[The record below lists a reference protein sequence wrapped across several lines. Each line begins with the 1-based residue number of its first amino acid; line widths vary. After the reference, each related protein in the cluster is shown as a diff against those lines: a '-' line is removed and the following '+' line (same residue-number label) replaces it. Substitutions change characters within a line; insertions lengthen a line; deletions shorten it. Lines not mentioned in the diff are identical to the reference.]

1 MNIETLIQ
9 QVRDNLQFLLVCVLV
24 VAAIV
29 AAAKIAE
36 KTILKDTVIRISR
49 TKYITVCGML
59 GALAAILHIFPGAG
73 GRCDHRAGKDP
84 AEAGD

>member
-59 GALAAILHIFPGAG
+59 GALAAHLLLFDFPVLMLA
-73 GRCDHRAGKDP
+73 P
-84 AEAGD
+84 EF